1 MGCFYSKIYE
11 QNNEITKKNNE
22 IYILK
27 QILEDKDKEIEQL
40 EYELHSTNISTRAT
54 ITSLRKQVSNMAITP

>member
-11 QNNEITKKNNE
+11 QSDEITKKNNE

-27 QILEDKDKEIEQL
+27 QILEDKNKEIEQL
-40 EYELHSTNISTRAT
+40 EYELHSTNISTRTT
-54 ITSLRKQVSNMAITP
+54 ITNLRKQVSNMAITP